1 VATTTVNLVREIPSV
16 TPNNTKVI
24 DLRSISKVQKKYF
37 MEAWGDFQSD
47 MLCWNFEHI
56 NFSKR
61 LFEIVSRGEDIL
73 QHPLYLALVELWLAL
88 GVNQGEV
95 AGTKNETLYI
105 VI

>member
-1 VATTTVNLVREIPSV
+1 MTTTTVNLVREIPSKI
-16 TPNNTKVI
+16 TRNTRVV
-24 DLRSISKVQKKYF
+24 DLRSLNKVQKKYF
-37 MEAWGDFQSD
+37 MKAWDDFQSD